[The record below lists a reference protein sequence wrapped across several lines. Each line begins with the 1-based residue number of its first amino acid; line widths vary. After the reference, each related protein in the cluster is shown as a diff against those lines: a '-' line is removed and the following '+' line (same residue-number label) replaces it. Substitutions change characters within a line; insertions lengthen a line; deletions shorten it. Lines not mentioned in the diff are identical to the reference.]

1 VTTAALHVTL
11 RLVADVGGSGAASD
25 VTSGAVLTLAL
36 PLALLVVV
44 LAWWWLA
51 VRRGWPA
58 VRKGR
63 GAAEQPPAAPTPR

>member
-11 RLVADVGGSGAASD
+11 GLVADVGGSGAASD
-25 VTSGAVLTLAL
+25 VTSGAVLTLVI

-44 LAWWWLA
+44 IAWWWLA

-58 VRKGR
+58 VRNGR
-63 GAAEQPPAAPTPR
+63 GRAEQPPAAPPPR